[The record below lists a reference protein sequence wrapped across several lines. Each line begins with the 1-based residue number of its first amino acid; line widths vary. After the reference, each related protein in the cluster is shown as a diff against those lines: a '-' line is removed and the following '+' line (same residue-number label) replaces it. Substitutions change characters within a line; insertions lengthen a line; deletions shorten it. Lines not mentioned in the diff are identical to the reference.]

1 MEERAPNCGG
11 KHFACV
17 SVLVFH
23 KISNHFNS
31 AVNFVF
37 ENALA
42 LSTKSSPPEPSQ
54 DRPTCTV
61 GSPWNGGTFLA
72 LCKVH
77 VYECSAQ
84 EGRELESAQ
93 QRGTDR
99 PTICKSRLER
109 RPEFAKLN

>member
-1 MEERAPNCGG
+1 M
-11 KHFACV
+11 
-17 SVLVFH
+17 LVFH

-42 LSTKSSPPEPSQ
+42 LSTKSGPPEPSQ
-54 DRPTCTV
+54 DLPTCNV

-77 VYECSAQ
+77 VYECSA
-84 EGRELESAQ
+84 LESAQ

>member
-42 LSTKSSPPEPSQ
+42 LSTKSGPPEPSQ
-54 DRPTCTV
+54 DLPTCNV